1 MMLTASKLVAAL
13 EVLFQEI
20 FLILFLG
27 LSGLKINWHFWI
39 NKKFHEG

>member
-1 MMLTASKLVAAL
+1 MMLTVSILIAAL

-27 LSGLKINWHFWI
+27 LSGLKINWHFGI
-39 NKKFHEG
+39 NKKFPEG